1 MKQLSK
7 NIIFL
12 FSLQSLKRRWQLLLL
27 VIINILSALSEVLTI
42 SSVIPLF
49 QVMVSEEGLGNHVL
63 IHNFTHYFQDYFEA
77 SIETIVITFFIVAVI
92 IASLLKTLWIWFS
105 ARYSYAI
112 GHELSLIIIRSYL
125 RLPYYKL
132 NNIKS
137 SEFMADVI
145 GKTESLV
152 GYIIAPIV
160 SMLSALFILTICFGM
175 LLYFIPEPT
184 LILTFFFAVS
194 YGCIVAVQ
202 KNKMRSISKEVNFYK
217 EGIVNVLQESFNA
230 IRDVILSQK
239 SNEVVNNFANNDK
252 PLRQN
257 QATVQFFANAPKSII
272 EGLLLLVMAIIGL
285 RLIQSNGI
293 EAFGIIGAL
302 AIAGQRLLPYIQQI
316 YASLVNTRAGA
327 ELLKSITFIIQE
339 SENHPS
345 QNQNN
350 PIKFEQSI
358 DVNIKSFS
366 HYGETESLY
375 KDLKITINKGE
386 KIALIGPSG
395 SGKSTL
401 LDIICGLLPLDNG
414 HLKVDGI
421 KISPET
427 AHNWW
432 KNIGYVS
439 QYFALQN
446 TTIIENVVW
455 FKKDDEINI
464 DHVYK
469 CLIQAGFSQ
478 QEIDELDVQNRL
490 IGENGNNLSGGQRQR
505 VAIAR
510 TLYMK
515 PKLLILDEVTSAL
528 DAHSRKKVIDTIKNL
543 PNDLTI
549 VAVTHQTDFKSVS
562 DRCFEM
568 KKHQLFQVNSD

>member
-1 MKQLSK
+1 
-7 NIIFL
+7 
-12 FSLQSLKRRWQLLLL
+12 
-27 VIINILSALSEVLTI
+27 
-42 SSVIPLF
+42 
-49 QVMVSEEGLGNHVL
+49 MVSEESLENQTL
-63 IHNFTHYFQDYFEA
+63 INNLTYYFQDFFEA
-77 SIETIVITFFIVAVI
+77 SIEAIVITLFIVAVI
-92 IASLLKTLWIWFS
+92 IASLLKTIWIWFS

-112 GHELSLIIIRSYL
+112 GHELSLMIIKSYL

-132 NNIKS
+132 SNIKS

-160 SMLSALFILTICFGM
+160 SMLSALFILLICFGM

-184 LILTFFFAVS
+184 IILTLFFAIS
-194 YGCIVAVQ
+194 YGCIITVQ
-202 KNKMRSISKEVNFYK
+202 KKKMRSISKEVNLYK

-230 IRDVILSQK
+230 IRDITLRQK
-239 SNEVVNNFANNDK
+239 SKEVVNNFAYKDK

-257 QATVQFFANAPKSII
+257 QATIQFFANAPKSII
-272 EGLLLLVMAIIGL
+272 EGLLLLVMAVLGL
-285 RLIQSNGI
+285 RLIQTDGI

-327 ELLKSITFIIQE
+327 ELLNSITSIIKE
-339 SENHPS
+339 SENHPVK
-345 QNQNN
+345 NQNN
-350 PIKFEQSI
+350 SIKFEQSI
-358 DVNIKSFS
+358 ELNINSFS
-366 HYGETESLY
+366 HYGEQETLY

-386 KIALIGPSG
+386 KIVLIGSSG

-401 LDIICGLLPLDNG
+401 LDIICGLLPLRNG
-414 HLKVDGI
+414 YLKVDGLQI
-421 KISPET
+421 TPEIS
-427 AHNWW
+427 HNWW
-432 KNIGYVS
+432 NNIGYVS

-446 TTIIENVVW
+446 TSIIENVIW
-455 FKKDDEINI
+455 LNNDEEVNI
-464 DHVYK
+464 EHVFT

-478 QEIDELDVQNRL
+478 QEIDELDVKNRS

-510 TLYMK
+510 MLYMK

-528 DAHSRKKVIDTIKNL
+528 DSHSRKKVIDTIKLL
-543 PNDLTI
+543 PEDLTI
-549 VAVTHQTDFKSVS
+549 IAVTHQTDFISIS

-568 KKHQLFQVNSD
+568 KKHQLLQVKTN